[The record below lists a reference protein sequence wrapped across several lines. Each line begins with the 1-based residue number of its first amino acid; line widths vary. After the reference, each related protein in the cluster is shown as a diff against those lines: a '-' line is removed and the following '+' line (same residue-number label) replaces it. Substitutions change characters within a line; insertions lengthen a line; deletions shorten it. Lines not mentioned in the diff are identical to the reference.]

1 LIKSVPFYVFVP
13 FYLLNAGIEFN
24 KSLQMHCMCAFKT
37 LVLGF

>member
-1 LIKSVPFYVFVP
+1 LIKFILFYVFVP

-24 KSLQMHCMCAFKT
+24 KIPRHCMCAFKT